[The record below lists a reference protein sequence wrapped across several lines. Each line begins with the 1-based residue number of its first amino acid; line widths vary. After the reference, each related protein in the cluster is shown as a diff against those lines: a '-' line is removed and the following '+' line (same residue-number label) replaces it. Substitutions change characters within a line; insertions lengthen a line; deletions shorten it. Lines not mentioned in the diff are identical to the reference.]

1 MQEWVNFAIT
11 IGILISISIWLKYY
25 YKEGLDSNPM
35 DVVKSQQGEIESIRN
50 QLLKLTISEDVI
62 KELQDAIDTTTD
74 QMNTLQS
81 NMPDPQVKKYAQ
93 E

>member
-11 IGILISISIWLKYY
+11 IGVLISISIWLKYY
-25 YKEGLDSNPM
+25 YKEGLDNTPM
-35 DVVKSQQGEIESIRN
+35 DVVQSQQGEIESIRKE
-50 QLLKLTISEDVI
+50 LLKLTISEDVV
-62 KELQDAIDTTTD
+62 KQLQDDIDTTTD
-74 QMNTLQS
+74 QINTLQT